1 MTRLQDE
8 LTLTKSQKQRE
19 RLLRVLVAATLLIFF
34 QAYMVAPIIPYLAQ
48 EFQVDNQ
55 VIGLIVPAYMIPYGI
70 TSLIFGLLS
79 DRVGRK
85 PVMLVSLLAM
95 MILIFLSATAQSATQ
110 LIGWRLLTGLSASG
124 TIPQILTLIGELY
137 PYAQRGR
144 PLGWIFGAMAGGM
157 ALGSTFGA
165 ILISVIGW
173 RGLFISVGIFA
184 TVLFRLLWK
193 QRHLIASNKSKAP
206 FDFKN
211 LLIGYK
217 DLLTSRRGARTY
229 AYVFLNGIF
238 HSGVF
243 TWLGVYL
250 SQRYGFNETQIG
262 ITLLGYGIPGVLFG
276 PVIGKLADRW
286 GRNQILPL
294 GFTVAAIAP
303 LVLIFH
309 VQPIVATLAA
319 TGLSL
324 GYDLTQ
330 PLLAGIVT
338 NLNAERPG
346 QAMGLNVFT
355 LFIGFGTGGFLFGE
369 ILRFGF
375 TSALSAFGGVML
387 FAAFASILLFRSE
400 IAKSKPPTLTSGS

>member
-1 MTRLQDE
+1 
-8 LTLTKSQKQRE
+8 
-19 RLLRVLVAATLLIFF
+19 
-34 QAYMVAPIIPYLAQ
+34 
-48 EFQVDNQ
+48 
-55 VIGLIVPAYMIPYGI
+55 
-70 TSLIFGLLS
+70 
-79 DRVGRK
+79 
-85 PVMLVSLLAM
+85 M
-95 MILIFLSATAQSATQ
+95 MILVLLSATAQTATQ

-184 TVLFRLLWK
+184 AVLFRLLWK
-193 QRHLIASNKSKAP
+193 QQRLITSTISKTP
-206 FDFKN
+206 FDLKN

-217 DLLTSRRGARTY
+217 DLLISRRGARTY
-229 AYVFLNGIF
+229 GYVFLNGIF

-243 TWLGVYL
+243 TWLGLYL

-276 PVIGKLADRW
+276 PAIGKFADRW
-286 GRNQILPL
+286 GRNRILPI
-294 GFTVAAIAP
+294 GFTVAALAP
-303 LVLIFH
+303 LVLIFN
-309 VQPIVATLAA
+309 VPPIVATLAGTA
-319 TGLSL
+319 LSL

-355 LFIGFGTGGFLFGE
+355 LFIGFGTGGFIFGE
-369 ILRFGF
+369 VLRFGF
-375 TSALSAFGGVML
+375 TPALSMFGGVML
-387 FAAFASILLFRSE
+387 FAAIASILLFHSE
-400 IAKSKPPTLTSGS
+400 VVKSKPPTVTGGS

>member
-1 MTRLQDE
+1 
-8 LTLTKSQKQRE
+8 
-19 RLLRVLVAATLLIFF
+19 
-34 QAYMVAPIIPYLAQ
+34 MVAPIIPHLAQ

-55 VIGLIVPAYMIPYGI
+55 VIGLLVPAYMIPYGI

-95 MILIFLSATAQSATQ
+95 MILIFLSATAQTATQ

-165 ILISVIGW
+165 ILLGVIGW

-184 TVLFRLLWK
+184 AIIFRLLWK
-193 QRHLIASNKSKAP
+193 QHRVITSNRSKIP
-206 FDFKN
+206 FDLKN

-217 DLLTSRRGARTY
+217 DLLISRRGARTY
-229 AYVFLNGIF
+229 GYVFLNGIF

-243 TWLGVYL
+243 TWLGLYL

-262 ITLLGYGIPGVLFG
+262 IALLGYGIPGVLCG

-286 GRNQILPL
+286 GRNRILPI
-294 GFTVAAIAP
+294 GFVVAAIAP

-309 VQPIVATLAA
+309 VPPIVATLAA
-319 TGLSL
+319 TSLSL

-355 LFIGFGTGGFLFGE
+355 LFIGFGTGGFIFGE

-375 TSALSAFGGVML
+375 TPALSVFGGVMF
-387 FAAFASILLFRSE
+387 FAAIASILLFRTE
-400 IAKSKPPTLTSGS
+400 VVKSKPPAPTTDS